1 MGENWKS
8 SNLVETDGGG
18 ERGDEPLI
26 YVELGRKRNYVAI
39 QKRGGRGGRRYI
51 TSSRSESAACIRV
64 CVCARVFR
72 GGGRGREVDARAHVE
87 AIGVPC

>member
-39 QKRGGRGGRRYI
+39 QKRGRRGGRRYI
-51 TSSRSESAACIRV
+51 TSSRSESAVYMCV
-64 CVCARVFR
+64 CVRAFS
-72 GGGRGREVDARAHVE
+72 GGREG
-87 AIGVPC
+87 G